1 MVCVPSSQNVSAD
14 MGGGTNQEKCTRIGE
29 QTGWGGRDSPSPRQV
44 CDVEFAPLE
53 GQVQEGCR
61 SGYGKLMADKVD
73 ANRLG
78 WDAQAFRMTAGYGT
92 VVVT

>member
-1 MVCVPSSQNVSAD
+1 MSVPSSQNVCAD
-14 MGGGTNQEKCTRIGE
+14 MGGGTNEEKCTRIGE
-29 QTGWGGRDSPSPRQV
+29 QTGWGGRKSPVQDR

-61 SGYGKLMADKVD
+61 SGFGKLMADKED

-78 WDAQAFRMTAGYGT
+78 RDAQAFRMTAGYRT